1 MRFASD
7 VIVVTGGAGFI
18 GSTVIRHLLTET
30 EGFIVNIDKL
40 TYAARGM
47 TPWDKTYRID
57 RYRFV
62 QADICNAQALRNLF
76 EQFRPH
82 YVMNLAAETHVDRS
96 IDGPDLFIQTNVLG
110 TFTLLQESL
119 RYWQELGRDEQKR
132 FRFHHISTDEVF
144 GSPADADLFVETTPY
159 APNSPYAASK
169 AASDHLVR
177 AWRETYGLP
186 TITTNKLEQ
195 LRAIPIS

>member
-1 MRFASD
+1 MRFAND

-18 GSTVIRHLLTET
+18 GSAVIRHLLTET

-40 TYAARGM
+40 TYAASLDAIGQSL
-47 TPWDKTYRID
+47 PND

-76 EQFRPH
+76 EQFRPR

-96 IDGPDLFIQTNVLG
+96 IDGPDPFIQTNVLG
-110 TFTLLQESL
+110 TFALLQESL

-132 FRFHHISTDEVF
+132 FRFHHVSTDEVF

-169 AASDHLVR
+169 AASDHLVTR
-177 AWRETYGLP
+177 MARNLRP
-186 TITTNKLEQ
+186 TDHYDKQLEQ